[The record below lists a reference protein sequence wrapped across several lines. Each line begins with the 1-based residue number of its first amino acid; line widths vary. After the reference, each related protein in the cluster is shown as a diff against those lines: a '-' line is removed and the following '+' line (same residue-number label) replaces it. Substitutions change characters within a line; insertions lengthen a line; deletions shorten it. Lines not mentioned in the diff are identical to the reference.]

1 MKSIINNG
9 NYWLEEFDAL
19 SIKGKDSKRFLNG
32 LTTSNMNLQ
41 NEVVQTCWLTPKGV
55 LRAILEIYFYEN
67 HIVIIALEGD
77 LYQIKKFFEDMIF
90 PTDDIL
96 LSDIFKNFRIQE
108 VDEFIPWREGY
119 PKLIK
124 ENNIEA
130 YLKNNNLKVFDQICL
145 KKWKI
150 LQALPILNHEIEGTH
165 NPLELGLLDLVDF
178 NKGCYLGQETMA
190 RLRKLSSLKQEIRVW
205 NGSKSEGS
213 TVCKNKKIY
222 LNDIKDIIVGYI
234 TSYTFSQNL
243 YVTGLAIIKNKY
255 LEEHT
260 SFYLEDFGEINIKKS
275 IGSIFL

>member
-1 MKSIINNG
+1 MKSIMNNG

-41 NEVVQTCWLTPKGV
+41 NEVVQTCWLTPKGA

-67 HIVIIALEGD
+67 DIIIIALEGD
-77 LYQIKKFFEDMIF
+77 LYEIKKFFEDMIF

-108 VDEFIPWREGY
+108 VDEYIPWREGC

-124 ENNIEA
+124 ENNIEE
-130 YLKNNNLKVFDQICL
+130 YLKKNNFAVFDQMRL
-145 KKWKI
+145 KEWKI
-150 LQALPILNHEIEGTH
+150 LQALPILNYEIEGTH

-205 NGSKSEGS
+205 NGSASGRNTK
-213 TVCKNKKIY
+213 CKNKKIY
-222 LNDIKDIIVGYI
+222 LNEIKDTIVGYI
-234 TSYTFSQNL
+234 TSYTVSQNL
-243 YVTGLAIIKNKY
+243 NLTGLPMIKNKY
-255 LEEHT
+255 LEEDK

>member
-1 MKSIINNG
+1 MKSIKNKR
-9 NYWLEEFDAL
+9 NYWLEEFEVL
-19 SIKGKDSKRFLNG
+19 SIKGKDSNRFLNG

-41 NEVVQTCWLTPKGV
+41 NEVVQTCWLTPKGA

-67 HIVIIALEGD
+67 DIIIIALEGD
-77 LYQIKKFFEDMIF
+77 LYEIKKFFEDMIF

-108 VDEFIPWREGY
+108 VDENIPWRDGS

-124 ENNIEA
+124 ENNIKE
-130 YLKNNNLKVFDQICL
+130 YLKKNNFAVFDQIRL
-145 KKWKI
+145 KEWKI
-150 LQALPILNHEIEGTH
+150 LQALPILNYEIEGTH

-205 NGSKSEGS
+205 RGSFSEGN
-213 TVCKNKKIY
+213 TKCKNKKIY
-222 LNDIKDIIVGYI
+222 LNEIKDTIVGYI
-234 TSYTFSQNL
+234 TSYIFSENL
-243 YVTGLAIIKNKY
+243 KVIGLAIIKSKY
-255 LEEHT
+255 LEEHE
-260 SFYLEDFGEINIKKS
+260 SFYLEDFGEINMKKS

>member
-67 HIVIIALEGD
+67 DIIIIALEGD
-77 LYQIKKFFEDMIF
+77 LYEIKKFFEDMIF

-108 VDEFIPWREGY
+108 VDEFTPWREGC

-124 ENNIEA
+124 KNNIEA
-130 YLKNNNLKVFDQICL
+130 YLKNNNLEVFDQICL

-150 LQALPILNHEIEGTH
+150 SQALPIYNYEIEGTH
-165 NPLELGLLDLVDF
+165 NPLELGLVDLVDF

-205 NGSKSEGS
+205 R
-213 TVCKNKKIY
+213 
-222 LNDIKDIIVGYI
+222 
-234 TSYTFSQNL
+234 
-243 YVTGLAIIKNKY
+243 
-255 LEEHT
+255 
-260 SFYLEDFGEINIKKS
+260 
-275 IGSIFL
+275 GSISELSLIHI

>member
-77 LYQIKKFFEDMIF
+77 LYEIKKFFEDMIF
-90 PTDDIL
+90 PTDDIS
-96 LSDIFKNFRIQE
+96 LSDIYKNFRIQE
-108 VDEFIPWREGY
+108 VDDNIPWRDGC

-124 ENNIEA
+124 ENNIEE
-130 YLKNNNLKVFDQICL
+130 YIKKNNFTVFDKLRL
-145 KKWKI
+145 KEWKI
-150 LQALPILNHEIEGTH
+150 LQALPILNYEIEGTH

-205 NGSKSEGS
+205 RGSISEVN
-213 TVCKNKKIY
+213 TICKNKKIY
-222 LNDIKDIIVGYI
+222 LNQLKDIIVGYV
-234 TSYTFSQNL
+234 TSYIFSENL
-243 YVTGLAIIKNKY
+243 KVIGLAIIKSKY
-255 LEEHT
+255 LEEHE
-260 SFYLEDFGEINIKKS
+260 SFYLEDFGEINMKKS

>member
-1 MKSIINNG
+1 MNNR
-9 NYWLEEFDAL
+9 NYWLEKFEAL
-19 SIKGKDSKRFLNG
+19 SIKGKDSNRFLNG

-67 HIVIIALEGD
+67 DIVIIALEGD
-77 LYQIKKFFEDMIF
+77 LYEIKKFFEDMIF

-108 VDEFIPWREGY
+108 VDENIPWRDGS

-124 ENNIEA
+124 ENNIKE
-130 YLKNNNLKVFDQICL
+130 YLKKNNFAVFDQIRL
-145 KKWKI
+145 KEWKI
-150 LQALPILNHEIEGTH
+150 LQALPILNYEIEGTH

-205 NGSKSEGS
+205 RGSFSEGN
-213 TVCKNKKIY
+213 TKCKNKKIY
-222 LNDIKDIIVGYI
+222 LNEIKDTIVGYI
-234 TSYTFSQNL
+234 TSYVLSENL
-243 YVTGLAIIKNKY
+243 KVIGLAIIKNKY

-260 SFYLEDFGEINIKKS
+260 SFYTEDFGEINMKKS
-275 IGSIFL
+275 LGSIFL

>member
-1 MKSIINNG
+1 MNNV
-9 NYWLEEFDAL
+9 NYWVEEFEAL
-19 SIKGKDSKRFLNG
+19 SIKGKDSNRFLNG

-41 NEVVQTCWLTPKGV
+41 NEVVQTCWLTPKGA

-67 HIVIIALEGD
+67 EIIIIALEGD
-77 LYQIKKFFEDMIF
+77 IYEIKKFFEDMIF

-108 VDEFIPWREGY
+108 VYDHIPWREGC

-124 ENNIEA
+124 ENNIEE
-130 YLKNNNLKVFDQICL
+130 YLKKNSFAVFDHMRL
-145 KKWKI
+145 KEWKI
-150 LQALPILNHEIEGTH
+150 LQALPILNYEIEGTH

-205 NGSKSEGS
+205 RGAISEGN
-213 TVCKNKKIY
+213 TLCKNKKIY
-222 LNDIKDIIVGYI
+222 LNQIKDTIVGYI
-234 TSYTFSQNL
+234 TSYIFSENL
-243 YVTGLAIIKNKY
+243 KVIGLAIIKSKY
-255 LEEHT
+255 LEEHE
-260 SFYLEDFGEINIKKS
+260 SFYVEDFGEINMKKS